1 MTPSPP
7 TRQRSGLLVLALCF
21 VTIVFDGYD
30 LVVYGST
37 VPTLIAYEGWNL
49 DTGSAGLIGSLALV
63 GMLLGTLSVGL
74 ITDRFGRRRIMIGSI
89 AWFSICMLATA
100 FAPNEIVFG
109 ALRFLTGIGLGGVV
123 PTCIALTVEFAPK
136 GRRQIANAV
145 MFSGYSVG
153 GVSAALL
160 AIALL
165 PETDFRVLYALGALP
180 LITLLPIVVRYLP
193 ESVSYL
199 AATGREAEARDVAAR
214 HGLVYDDVVAPT
226 PTTTAATTGTAAA
239 AVDTAPP
246 MSSMREL
253 FTPRWRR
260 STFLFAAANFCGLL
274 LVYGLNTWLPQIMR
288 SAGFALGSS
297 LAFLLVLNLG
307 AIVGAISASFVADRI
322 GVQKV
327 VTASFA
333 LACVAIFLISLNLPA
348 GLLFLLVAVAGLG
361 SVGTQILVGGFC
373 ATHYPQKL
381 NATALAWSL
390 GVGRIGAICGPLLGG
405 LIAGW
410 AFGYQVNFYA
420 FAVVAV
426 LGAVVVAS
434 VRTQNHQDPIG
445 SPTSPATISPT
456 ASTRTG

>member
-1 MTPSPP
+1 MTRPRP
-7 TRQRSGLLVLALCF
+7 TRQRSGLLVLVLCF

-37 VPTLIAYEGWNL
+37 VPTLIAYEGWDL

-89 AWFSICMLATA
+89 AWFSVCMLATA
-100 FAPNEIVFG
+100 FAPNEVVFG
-109 ALRFLTGIGLGGVV
+109 VLRFLTGIGLGGVV

-199 AATGREAEARDVAAR
+199 AATGREAEARDVAAQ
-214 HGLVYDDVVAPT
+214 HGLVYDDVVAPV
-226 PTTTAATTGTAAA
+226 PAAA
-239 AVDTAPP
+239 ALDTAPP
-246 MSSMREL
+246 VSSMREL

-260 STFLFAAANFCGLL
+260 STLLFAAANFCGLL

-307 AIVGAISASFVADRI
+307 AIVGAISASFVADRV

-327 VTASFA
+327 VTASF
-333 LACVAIFLISLNLPA
+333 LIACVAIFLISLNLPA

-420 FAVVAV
+420 FAAVAV
-426 LGAVVVAS
+426 LGAAVVAS
-434 VRTQNHQDPIG
+434 VRTQVRRRDSLG
-445 SPTSPATISPT
+445 AAPT
-456 ASTRTG
+456 APAAPTHAG

>member
-1 MTPSPP
+1 MTRPP
-7 TRQRSGLLVLALCF
+7 TTKQRSGLLVLIICF

-37 VPTLIAYEGWNL
+37 VPTLIAFEGWDL
-49 DTGSAGLIGSLALV
+49 DSGSAGLIGSLALV

-74 ITDRFGRRRIMIGSI
+74 MTDRFGRRRIMIGSI
-89 AWFSICMLATA
+89 AWFSVFMLATA

-109 ALRFLTGIGLGGVV
+109 VLRFLTGVGLGGVV

-153 GVSAALL
+153 GVSAAVL

-165 PETDFRVLYALGALP
+165 PDVDFRVLYALGALP
-180 LITLLPIVVRYLP
+180 LVTLLPLVYRYLP

-199 AATGREAEARDVAAR
+199 AASGREAEARAVADQ

-226 PTTTAATTGTAAA
+226 FTDAKAVAAKP
-239 AVDTAPP
+239 V
-246 MSSMREL
+246 SSMRQL
-253 FTPRWRR
+253 FTERWRR
-260 STFLFAAANFCGLL
+260 SSLLFAAANFCGLL

-297 LAFLLVLNLG
+297 LAFLMVLNLG
-307 AIVGAISASFVADRI
+307 AIVGAISASFIADRI
-322 GVQKV
+322 GIKKV
-327 VTASFA
+327 VTASFLIA
-333 LACVAIFLISLNLPA
+333 FVAIFLISLNLPV
-348 GLLFLLVAVAGLG
+348 GLLFMLVAVAGLG

-381 NATALAWSL
+381 SATALGWSL

-405 LIAGW
+405 LIASW
-410 AFGYQVNFYA
+410 ALGYQANFYA
-420 FAVVAV
+420 FAVVAM
-426 LGAVVVAS
+426 LGAIVVAS
-434 VRTQNHQDPIG
+434 VTSSDDPA
-445 SPTSPATISPT
+445 PTSGT
-456 ASTRTG
+456 ASARPITALGADR

>member
-1 MTPSPP
+1 MTRPRP
-7 TRQRSGLLVLALCF
+7 TRQRSGLLVLVLCF

-37 VPTLIAYEGWNL
+37 VPTLIAYEGWDL

-74 ITDRFGRRRIMIGSI
+74 VTDRFGRRRIMIGSI
-89 AWFSICMLATA
+89 AWFSVCMLATA
-100 FAPNEIVFG
+100 FAPNEVVFG
-109 ALRFLTGIGLGGVV
+109 VLRFLTGIGLGGVV

-136 GRRQIANAV
+136 SRRQISNAV

-153 GVSAALL
+153 GVGAALL

-199 AATGREAEARDVAAR
+199 AATGREDEARDVATR
-214 HGLVYDDVVAPT
+214 HGLVYDDIVAPV
-226 PTTTAATTGTAAA
+226 PAAA
-239 AVDTAPP
+239 AVGAVDTAPAV
-246 MSSMREL
+246 SSMREL

-260 STFLFAAANFCGLL
+260 STLLFAAANFCGLL

-327 VTASFA
+327 VTASFL

-381 NATALAWSL
+381 GATALAWSL

-410 AFGYQVNFYA
+410 AMGYQVNFYA
-420 FAVVAV
+420 FAAVAV
-426 LGAVVVAS
+426 VGALVVGS
-434 VRTQNHQDPIG
+434 IRTQNRQDPIG
-445 SPTSPATISPT
+445 SPKSPATISPT
-456 ASTRTG
+456 ASTQTG

>member
-1 MTPSPP
+1 MTRPRP
-7 TRQRSGLLVLALCF
+7 TRQRSGLLVLVLCF

-37 VPTLIAYEGWNL
+37 VPTLIAYEGWDL

-89 AWFSICMLATA
+89 AWFSVCMLATA
-100 FAPNEIVFG
+100 FAPNEVVFG
-109 ALRFLTGIGLGGVV
+109 VLRFLTGIGLGGVV

-199 AATGREAEARDVAAR
+199 AATGREAEARDVAAQ
-214 HGLVYDDVVAPT
+214 HGLVYDDVVAPV
-226 PTTTAATTGTAAA
+226 PAAA
-239 AVDTAPP
+239 ALDTAPP
-246 MSSMREL
+246 VSSMREL

-260 STFLFAAANFCGLL
+260 STLLFAAANFCGLL

-327 VTASFA
+327 VTASF
-333 LACVAIFLISLNLPA
+333 LIACVAIFLISQNLPA

-420 FAVVAV
+420 FAAVAV
-426 LGAVVVAS
+426 LGAAVVAS
-434 VRTQNHQDPIG
+434 VRTQVRRRDSLG
-445 SPTSPATISPT
+445 APT
-456 ASTRTG
+456 APAAPTHAG